1 MSGRDEA
8 PHNEGVTPPLA
19 TPVVTAAWLVQFRWW
34 VIAGAVVAL
43 LAAGGLLAAVLPMGW
58 VISLLT
64 VQLLSNV
71 WLWRQQRDRNA
82 LEGRMGGC
90 LLLDVGIL
98 TALMLATGGPSNPF
112 TISYLVYITL
122 AAVTLNARW
131 AWATAV
137 ASMLGYGL
145 LFITPLRSTIDPHA
159 AHGAMGPDLG
169 HQAGMGVAFAVA
181 AILTAAFVTRIRR
194 ALEAR
199 EQALAEAQRVAAQQE
214 RLASLT
220 TLAAGAAHELATPL
234 SAIAVAARELDIAAS
249 AEGVPPML
257 AEDARL
263 IRSQVERC
271 REILDQMSGRADAS
285 VAHEAQIVSAQQLV
299 DEALQTLSD
308 EARGRISVRVAAD
321 APSVSVPL
329 ASASRALRTLVRN
342 ALDASSDGSRGVAVS
357 ASADAR
363 GACFDVTDHGSGM
376 SPDTLARAGEPFFTT
391 KPVGSGF
398 GLGLFLA
405 RTFAER
411 WGGALRLEST
421 QARGTRATLWLPA
434 ADRPEGGA

>member
-43 LAAGGLLAAVLPMGW
+43 LAAGGLLAAALPMGW
-58 VISLLT
+58 VMSLLA

-71 WLWRQQRDRNA
+71 WLWRQQHDRDA

-131 AWATAV
+131 AWATAA

-234 SAIAVAARELDIAAS
+234 SVIAVASRELDIAAS
-249 AEGVPPML
+249 AAGVPPML

-285 VAHEAQIVSAQQLV
+285 VAHEAQRVSAQQLV
-299 DEALQTLSD
+299 DEALQTLSA
-308 EARGRISVRVAAD
+308 EARGRVSVRVAAD
-321 APSVSVPL
+321 APTVSVPL

-342 ALDASSDGSRGVAVS
+342 ALDASPEGTGVAMS
-357 ASADAR
+357 ATADAR
-363 GACFDVTDHGSGM
+363 GARCEVTDHGSGM

-411 WGGALRLEST
+411 WGGTLRLEST
-421 QARGTRATLWLPA
+421 KARGTRATLWLPA
-434 ADRPEGGA
+434 AGRPEDGA

>member
-1 MSGRDEA
+1 MSNRSHDA
-8 PHNEGVTPPLA
+8 HNGVVPLPLA

-43 LAAGGLLAAVLPMGW
+43 TASTWLLSALLPLGWVAALLA
-58 VISLLT
+58 
-64 VQLLSNV
+64 VQFLSNL
-71 WLWRQQRDRNA
+71 WLWRQQHEREA

-122 AAVTLNARW
+122 AAVTLTARW
-131 AWATAV
+131 AWATAA
-137 ASMLGYGL
+137 ASTVGYGL
-145 LFITPLRSTIDPHA
+145 LFITPLRTTIDPHA

-169 HQAGMGVAFAVA
+169 HQVGMGVAFAVA

-194 ALEAR
+194 ALEER

-234 SAIAVAARELDIAAS
+234 SAIAVAARELDIAAT
-249 AEGVPPML
+249 AAGVPPGL

-285 VAHEAQIVSAQQLV
+285 VAHEAQHVSAQHLV
-299 DEALQTLSD
+299 DEALLTLTD
-308 EARGRISVRVAAD
+308 EARARVSLRVSAD
-321 APSVSVPL
+321 APLVSVPL

-342 ALDASSDGSRGVAVS
+342 ALDASTSGQGVIVS
-357 ASADAR
+357 ASADNR
-363 GACFDVTDHGSGM
+363 GTRFDVSDQGSGM
-376 SPDTLARAGEPFFTT
+376 TPDVLARAGEPFFTT

-411 WGGALRLEST
+411 WGGVLRLAST
-421 QARGTRATLWLPA
+421 PAHGTRATLWLPA
-434 ADRPEGGA
+434 AGSDERHA

>member
-71 WLWRQQRDRNA
+71 WLWRQQHDRNA

-131 AWATAV
+131 AWATAA

-169 HQAGMGVAFAVA
+169 HQAGMGVAFGVA

-199 EQALAEAQRVAAQQE
+199 EEALAEAQRVAAQQE

-234 SAIAVAARELDIAAS
+234 SVIAVASRELDIASSTA
-249 AEGVPPML
+249 GVPPTL

-285 VAHEAQIVSAQQLV
+285 VAHEAQRVSAPQLV

-308 EARGRISVRVAAD
+308 EARGRVSVRVAAD
-321 APSVSVPL
+321 APTVSVPL

-342 ALDASSDGSRGVAVS
+342 ALDASPEGLGVAVS
-357 ASADAR
+357 VAADAR
-363 GACFDVTDHGSGM
+363 GARFDVTDHGSGM

-411 WGGALRLEST
+411 WGGTLRLEST
-421 QARGTRATLWLPA
+421 KARGTRATLWLPA
-434 ADRPEGGA
+434 AGRPEDGA

>member
-43 LAAGGLLAAVLPMGW
+43 LAAGWLLAAALPMGW
-58 VISLLT
+58 VMSLLA

-71 WLWRQQRDRNA
+71 WLWRQQHDRDA

-131 AWATAV
+131 AWATAA

-169 HQAGMGVAFAVA
+169 HQAGMGVAFGVA

-199 EQALAEAQRVAAQQE
+199 EEALAEAQRVAAQQE

-234 SAIAVAARELDIAAS
+234 SVIAVASRELDIASSTA
-249 AEGVPPML
+249 GVPPTL

-285 VAHEAQIVSAQQLV
+285 VAHEAQRVSAPQLV

-308 EARGRISVRVAAD
+308 EARGRVSVRVAAD
-321 APSVSVPL
+321 APTVSVPL

-342 ALDASSDGSRGVAVS
+342 ALDASPEGLGVAVS
-357 ASADAR
+357 VAADAR
-363 GACFDVTDHGSGM
+363 GARFDVTDHGSGM

-411 WGGALRLEST
+411 WGGTLRLEST
-421 QARGTRATLWLPA
+421 KARGTRATLWLPA
-434 ADRPEGGA
+434 AGRPEDGA

>member
-8 PHNEGVTPPLA
+8 PHNEGVTLPLA

-58 VISLLT
+58 VTSLLA

-71 WLWRQQRDRNA
+71 WLWRQQHDRDA

-131 AWATAV
+131 AWATAA

-199 EQALAEAQRVAAQQE
+199 EEALAEAQRVAAQQE

-234 SAIAVAARELDIAAS
+234 SVIAVASRELDIASSTA
-249 AEGVPPML
+249 GVSPML

-285 VAHEAQIVSAQQLV
+285 VAHEAQRVSAQQLV
-299 DEALQTLSD
+299 DEALQTLSA
-308 EARGRISVRVAAD
+308 EARGRVSVRVAAD
-321 APSVSVPL
+321 VPTVSVPL
-329 ASASRALRTLVRN
+329 AAASRALRTLVRN
-342 ALDASSDGSRGVAVS
+342 ALDASPEGTGVAMS
-357 ASADAR
+357 ATTDAR
-363 GACFDVTDHGSGM
+363 GARFEVTDYGSGM

-411 WGGALRLEST
+411 WGGTLRLEST
-421 QARGTRATLWLPA
+421 KARGTRATLWLPA
-434 ADRPEGGA
+434 AGRPGDGA

>member
-1 MSGRDEA
+1 MSNGSDDA
-8 PHNEGVTPPLA
+8 HNEGVSSPLA

-43 LAAGGLLAAVLPMGW
+43 TASTWLLSALLPLGWVAALLA
-58 VISLLT
+58 
-64 VQLLSNV
+64 VQFLSNL
-71 WLWRQQRDRNA
+71 WLWRRQHEREG
-82 LEGRMGGC
+82 LERRMGGC

-131 AWATAV
+131 AWAV
-137 ASMLGYGL
+137 AATSTLGYGL
-145 LFITPLRSTIDPHA
+145 LFITPLRTTIDPPA

-169 HQAGMGVAFAVA
+169 HQVGMGVAFAVA

-194 ALEAR
+194 ALEER
-199 EQALAEAQRVAAQQE
+199 ERALAEAQRVAAQQE

-234 SAIAVAARELDIAAS
+234 GAIAVASRELDIAAS
-249 AEGVPPML
+249 APGVPPAL

-285 VAHEAQIVSAQQLV
+285 VAHEAQRVSAQDLV
-299 DEALQTLSD
+299 EEALLTLTD
-308 EARGRISVRVAAD
+308 EARARVSVRMSPE
-321 APSVSVPL
+321 APLVSVPL
-329 ASASRALRTLVRN
+329 ASASRALRTLIRN
-342 ALDASSDGSRGVAVS
+342 ALDASSNGRGVLVA
-357 ASADAR
+357 AGADAGGTR
-363 GACFDVTDHGSGM
+363 FDVVDQGSGM
-376 SPDTLARAGEPFFTT
+376 APDVLARAGEPFFTT

-398 GLGLFLA
+398 GLGVFLA

-411 WGGALRLEST
+411 WGGTLRLDST
-421 QARGTRATLWLPA
+421 PLRGTRATLWLPA
-434 ADRPEGGA
+434 AGPHEGHS

>member
-8 PHNEGVTPPLA
+8 PHNQGVTLPLA

-43 LAAGGLLAAVLPMGW
+43 LAAGGLLAAVLPMSW
-58 VISLLT
+58 VTSLLA

-71 WLWRQQRDRNA
+71 WLWRQQHDRDA

-98 TALMLATGGPSNPF
+98 TVLMLATGGPSNPF

-131 AWATAV
+131 AWATAA

-199 EQALAEAQRVAAQQE
+199 EEALAEAQRVAAQQE

-234 SAIAVAARELDIAAS
+234 SVIAVASRELDIAAS

-285 VAHEAQIVSAQQLV
+285 VAHEAQCVSAQQLV
-299 DEALQTLSD
+299 DEALQTLSA
-308 EARGRISVRVAAD
+308 EARGRVSVRVAAD
-321 APSVSVPL
+321 APTVSVPL

-342 ALDASSDGSRGVAVS
+342 ALDASPRGTGVAML
-357 ASADAR
+357 ATADAR
-363 GACFDVTDHGSGM
+363 GARFEVTDYGSGM

-411 WGGALRLEST
+411 WGGTLRLESAK
-421 QARGTRATLWLPA
+421 ARGTRATLWLPA
-434 ADRPEGGA
+434 AGRPEDGA

>member
-1 MSGRDEA
+1 MTGRTDDA
-8 PHNEGVTPPLA
+8 HNEGVSAPLA

-43 LAAGGLLAAVLPMGW
+43 TASAWLLSARMPLGWVTVLLA
-58 VISLLT
+58 
-64 VQLLSNV
+64 VQLLSNL
-71 WLWRQQRDRNA
+71 WLWRRQHDRDA
-82 LEGRMGGC
+82 LEARMGGC

-122 AAVTLNARW
+122 AAVTLTARW
-131 AWATAV
+131 AWATAA
-137 ASMLGYGL
+137 ASTVGYGL

-169 HQAGMGVAFAVA
+169 HQIGMGVAFAVA

-234 SAIAVAARELDIAAS
+234 SAIAVASRELDIAAS
-249 AEGVPPML
+249 APGVPLGL

-263 IRSQVERC
+263 IRSQVDRC

-285 VAHEAQIVSAQQLV
+285 VAHEAQQVSAQQLV
-299 DEALQTLSD
+299 DEALLTLTD
-308 EARGRISVRVAAD
+308 EARARVSVRISAD
-321 APSVSVPL
+321 APLVSVPL
-329 ASASRALRTLVRN
+329 ASAARAFRTLVRN
-342 ALDASSDGSRGVAVS
+342 ALDASGSEQGVVVS
-357 ASADAR
+357 ASAAHQGTRFVVADQ
-363 GACFDVTDHGSGM
+363 GSGM
-376 SPDTLARAGEPFFTT
+376 APDVLARAGEPFFTT

-411 WGGALRLEST
+411 WGGALQLEST
-421 QARGTRATLWLPA
+421 PSQGTRASLWLPA
-434 ADRPEGGA
+434 ASSGKRVA

>member
-1 MSGRDEA
+1 
-8 PHNEGVTPPLA
+8 
-19 TPVVTAAWLVQFRWW
+19 
-34 VIAGAVVAL
+34 
-43 LAAGGLLAAVLPMGW
+43 
-58 VISLLT
+58 
-64 VQLLSNV
+64 
-71 WLWRQQRDRNA
+71 
-82 LEGRMGGC
+82 
-90 LLLDVGIL
+90 
-98 TALMLATGGPSNPF
+98 
-112 TISYLVYITL
+112 
-122 AAVTLNARW
+122 
-131 AWATAV
+131 
-137 ASMLGYGL
+137 
-145 LFITPLRSTIDPHA
+145 
-159 AHGAMGPDLG
+159 
-169 HQAGMGVAFAVA
+169 VA